1 LTSVPVAVGLRR
13 RVKIGP
19 ALHIA
24 PVPVATLTLSAGVH
38 IALLILG
45 MMAVNAIKASEPK
58 TYIVN
63 LVPAVA
69 AIGSPQGQ
77 ASAPPAPKPAPPRP
91 PEPATKEQP
100 APPAPKPVAPRPP
113 EPVAKDPA
121 PPRDLP
127 PRDLPPRTA
136 TRDSMSLPDRSL
148 PARSA
153 STPTPPPRRVEQKEL
168 PAVASAKSPVT
179 TAPPPSSPPPTA
191 PTTAST
197 SSTAPPVPPAAAA
210 PPQPL
215 GQPTGSP
222 VGAGKLT
229 LDVDFPYAWYLRVL
243 VNKINERWDG
253 QAMPGNQPLVVFEID
268 KSGGVNVGRVR
279 IEKSSGNPAYDRVAL
294 RAIAESSPFPPLPTD
309 FNASYLRVH
318 LQFDFTRGG

>member
-1 LTSVPVAVGLRR
+1 VAVGLRR

-24 PVPVATLTLSAGVH
+24 PVPFASLTLSAGVH
-38 IALLILG
+38 VALLVLG
-45 MMAVNAIKASEPK
+45 VMAVNALHASQPK

-77 ASAPPAPKPAPPRP
+77 ASAPPATKPVPPRPPEPPAKEPAPPATKPAPPRP
-91 PEPATKEQP
+91 PEPVTKEP
-100 APPAPKPVAPRPP
+100 APA
-113 EPVAKDPA
+113 
-121 PPRDLP
+121 PRDLP
-127 PRDLPPRTA
+127 PRDVPRDLPPRPP
-136 TRDSMSLPDRSL
+136 TRDSMSLPERSL
-148 PARSA
+148 PARTA
-153 STPTPPPRRVEQKEL
+153 STPTPPTRRAEQKEL
-168 PAVASAKSPVT
+168 PTVASAKSPT
-179 TAPPPSSPPPTA
+179 PAAPAPTAPSPTAPSAAAPTA
-191 PTTAST
+191 PT
-197 SSTAPPVPPAAAA
+197 APAA
-210 PPQPL
+210 PPAPPPPL

-268 KSGGVNVGRVR
+268 KKGGVNVGQLK

-294 RAIAESSPFPPLPTD
+294 RAIAESSPFPPLPPD

-318 LQFDFTRGG
+318 LQFDYTRGG

>member
-1 LTSVPVAVGLRR
+1 VTVAFGFRR

-24 PVPVATLTLSAGVH
+24 PLPITSLAVSSAMHAV
-38 IALLILG
+38 LIVLAVI
-45 MMAVNAIKASEPK
+45 AVNALQESQPK

-69 AIGSPQGQ
+69 AIGSPQGR
-77 ASAPPAPKPAPPRP
+77 ASAPPAPTPVTPRAPAPAPAPEPPARDVAPRDLPPRP
-91 PEPATKEQP
+91 S
-100 APPAPKPVAPRPP
+100 
-113 EPVAKDPA
+113 
-121 PPRDLP
+121 P

-136 TRDSMSLPDRSL
+136 TRDSMSLPERTL

-153 STPTPPPRRVEQKEL
+153 ATPTPPPRRQEKEL
-168 PAVASAKSPVT
+168 PAVASAKASTPV
-179 TAPPPSSPPPTA
+179 APPTPTPAPAPA
-191 PTTAST
+191 PT
-197 SSTAPPVPPAAAA
+197 PAAATTPPGPPV

-229 LDVDFPYAWYLRVL
+229 VDVDFPYAWYLRVL

-253 QAMPGNQPLVVFEID
+253 RALPGNQPLVVFEID
-268 KSGGVNVGRVR
+268 KTGGVNLNRLK
-279 IEKSSGNPAYDRVAL
+279 IEKSSGNPAYDQVAL
-294 RAIAESSPFPPLPTD
+294 RAIAESTPFPPLPAD
-309 FNASYLRVH
+309 FKASYLRIH
-318 LQFDFTRGG
+318 LQFDYTRGG